1 VLRAVARRA
10 GLSHVAL
17 SNARASLVEAG
28 LFDEDGRPVESVS
41 FEALAESWTSEVVA
55 VAVAPERDNAET
67 LGLRDDDPMVPGWA
81 LTDTLA
87 AIARDAHITVTVTIP
102 PTSTSRP
109 DETSTARF
117 MCWDT
122 SMTSQPELRR
132 SRSHRCRSRPIVVT
146 TCPTRNGS

>member
-55 VAVAPERDNAET
+55 VAVAPERDNA
-67 LGLRDDDPMVPGWA
+67 DPRA
-81 LTDTLA
+81 
-87 AIARDAHITVTVTIP
+87 
-102 PTSTSRP
+102 
-109 DETSTARF
+109 
-117 MCWDT
+117 
-122 SMTSQPELRR
+122 
-132 SRSHRCRSRPIVVT
+132 
-146 TCPTRNGS
+146 TR